1 MMRKV
6 LVVEDE
12 PKIAN
17 MERDFLEGAGFEP
30 YVTDN
35 GEEALKIMDEVK
47 IDAII
52 LDVMLPGEDGF
63 SLCRK
68 MREKT
73 DAPIIFATAR
83 TEDADIVRGL
93 GLGADDYIVKPFK
106 GTVLMAHLR
115 AQLATHNRL
124 LSRDLARPQVEKGI
138 TVGDVTICPKA
149 RQVLLNGKDVTLTV
163 KEIDL
168 LYFLGQHPNEEFSK
182 EQLCEKIW
190 SFDPI
195 GDPATVTVHINRLR
209 DKLKNAAG
217 HPYEGIETVWGAGY
231 RFHQDCFRGWNFAN
245 FSNRRC
251 RIYRF
256 SSGRQASVA
265 RP

>member
-149 RQVLLNGKDVTLTV
+149 RQVLLNGKDVTLTG
-163 KEIDL
+163 KEFDL
-168 LYFLGQHPNEEFSK
+168 LYFLVQHPNEVFSK
-182 EQLCEKIW
+182 EQLFEKIW

-209 DKLKNAAG
+209 DKLKTLPDILMKESKPSGAQATASIRTDSG
-217 HPYEGIETVWGAGY
+217 GGICE
-231 RFHQDCFRGWNFAN
+231 F
-245 FSNRRC
+245 
-251 RIYRF
+251 
-256 SSGRQASVA
+256 
-265 RP
+265 

>member
-1 MMRKV
+1 LMRKV

-149 RQVLLNGKDVTLTV
+149 RQVLLNGKDVTLTG
-163 KEIDL
+163 KE
-168 LYFLGQHPNEEFSK
+168 
-182 EQLCEKIW
+182 
-190 SFDPI
+190 
-195 GDPATVTVHINRLR
+195 
-209 DKLKNAAG
+209 
-217 HPYEGIETVWGAGY
+217 
-231 RFHQDCFRGWNFAN
+231 
-245 FSNRRC
+245 
-251 RIYRF
+251 
-256 SSGRQASVA
+256 
-265 RP
+265 

>member
-1 MMRKV
+1 MRKV

-106 GTVLMAHLR
+106 GTVLMAHL
-115 AQLATHNRL
+115 
-124 LSRDLARPQVEKGI
+124 SSARYPQPSPQQRPCKTAG
-138 TVGDVTICPKA
+138 
-149 RQVLLNGKDVTLTV
+149 GKR
-163 KEIDL
+163 
-168 LYFLGQHPNEEFSK
+168 H
-182 EQLCEKIW
+182 
-190 SFDPI
+190 
-195 GDPATVTVHINRLR
+195 
-209 DKLKNAAG
+209 
-217 HPYEGIETVWGAGY
+217 Y
-231 RFHQDCFRGWNFAN
+231 R
-245 FSNRRC
+245 RRC
-251 RIYRF
+251 HHLSESPPGTPERQ
-256 SSGRQASVA
+256 GRHTDRQGIRPPLLPRPASE
-265 RP
+265 

>member
-149 RQVLLNGKDVTLTV
+149 RQVLLNGKDVTLTG
-163 KEIDL
+163 KEFDL
-168 LYFLGQHPNEEFSK
+168 LYSSSSIRMKYSPRNSSSRKSGASIRSAILQRS
-182 EQLCEKIW
+182 
-190 SFDPI
+190 
-195 GDPATVTVHINRLR
+195 
-209 DKLKNAAG
+209 
-217 HPYEGIETVWGAGY
+217 PYIST
-231 RFHQDCFRGWNFAN
+231 D
-245 FSNRRC
+245 
-251 RIYRF
+251 
-256 SSGRQASVA
+256 
-265 RP
+265 